1 MYCILLEMY
10 LLVYFHTYKNNK
22 ISWEGVYCKMSI
34 TLTAVLESEKS
45 ILRNLY
51 SLYLHDLSKFTSM
64 IDLGADGSFY
74 YESLDKFWSID
85 GLSPYFIKLDGS
97 IRGFILLLER
107 PFLKEENDLG
117 INDFFIINKYKG
129 KGVAAQAAVKL
140 FEAKQGQYFVI
151 QVIEN
156 KRAVSFWRKLYLEL
170 NIEFNER
177 QELIDDE
184 QCLIQTFKI

>member
-1 MYCILLEMY
+1 
-10 LLVYFHTYKNNK
+10 
-22 ISWEGVYCKMSI
+22 MSV

-51 SLYLHDLSKFTSM
+51 SLYLHDLSKFSSM
-64 IDLGADGSFY
+64 IDLETDGSFK
-74 YESLDKFWSID
+74 YESLDKFWDID

-97 IRGFILLLER
+97 IIGFILLLER
-107 PFLKEENDLG
+107 PFLTEGNDFG

-140 FEAKQGQYFVI
+140 FEVKQGKYFVV
-151 QVIEN
+151 QVINN
-156 KRAVSFWRKLYLEL
+156 KRAVSFWRNLYIEL
-170 NIEFNER
+170 NIEINER

-184 QCLIQTFKI
+184 QCLIQTFKV

>member
-1 MYCILLEMY
+1 
-10 LLVYFHTYKNNK
+10 
-22 ISWEGVYCKMSI
+22 MSV
-34 TLTAVLESEKS
+34 TLKEVLESEKS

-64 IDLGADGSFY
+64 IDLEADGSFK
-74 YESLDKFWSID
+74 YESLDKFWAID

-97 IRGFILLLER
+97 IIGFILLLER
-107 PFLKEENDLG
+107 PFLTKENDLE

-140 FEAKQGQYFVI
+140 FEAKKGKYFVM

-170 NIEFNER
+170 NIEINER
-177 QELIDDE
+177 QDLIDGE
-184 QCLIQTFKI
+184 WCLIQTFKI